1 MKRDERGGDGMS
13 RFGGRMRWAA
23 VALVAAATLTACAG
37 LGEAGAAGTVG
48 SAQVST
54 DLLAAQ
60 VEAVQEQRGETPG
73 APDNALVVG
82 ILQRLI
88 ITELVGQ
95 AATAQNITITQGQ
108 IDGAQAE
115 LEAQLGGAEA
125 LTAAFLDSDVPAGSI
140 PQQLQLSLEVQALGA
155 FLAPDADPESQ
166 QLAVVQYVT
175 GWGVQEGVEVSPR
188 FGTWDAGR
196 LTLGP
201 TPSALSSRPGT
212 PDPLAE
218 LLPAP

>member
-37 LGEAGAAGTVG
+37 LGEAGAAWTVG

-140 PQQLQLSLEVQALGA
+140 PQQLQLSLEVQALGGV
-155 FLAPDADPESQ
+155 PGSRCRPGESATRRR
-166 QLAVVQYVT
+166 AVRH
-175 GWGVQEGVEVSPR
+175 GLGC
-188 FGTWDAGR
+188 AGR
-196 LTLGP
+196 CGGQSSLRYLGCGQAHP
-201 TPSALSSRPGT
+201 RTDPIGLVVPSRYP
-212 PDPLAE
+212 
-218 LLPAP
+218 

>member
-1 MKRDERGGDGMS
+1 MS
-13 RFGGRMRWAA
+13 RFGGRRRWAA

-48 SAQVST
+48 SSQVST

-95 AATAQNITITQGQ
+95 AATAQDITITQGQ
-108 IDGAQAE
+108 IDGAKASPPP
-115 LEAQLGGAEA
+115 
-125 LTAAFLDSDVPAGSI
+125 FSI
-140 PQQLQLSLEVQALGA
+140 AMSLPSRYRSNCSCRLRSRRSGRSW
-155 FLAPDADPESQ
+155 LPMP
-166 QLAVVQYVT
+166 T
-175 GWGVQEGVEVSPR
+175 RRVSNSP
-188 FGTWDAGR
+188 
-196 LTLGP
+196 
-201 TPSALSSRPGT
+201 
-212 PDPLAE
+212 
-218 LLPAP
+218 